1 MKMDNLML
9 KFPHLQ
15 EQIFQKLNDESLF
28 KSREVGR
35 SWKYLINER
44 NYPWLRVVN
53 IPTILQMKNTYLHLA
68 AESGQMDAFKKALM
82 EEEDKNI
89 KNTFGETSLHHAC
102 KNGCLKIVEL
112 LMKNTDLNIEFNAE
126 DSECFTA
133 FILTCSEGHSDLAKM
148 LMENSITLGI
158 DLNAKEIYFGGTAFS
173 WACEGGHLDVVK
185 NIIKNASILS
195 IDLDTKNYEG
205 LLNRFSSSM

>member
-1 MKMDNLML
+1 ML

-28 KSREVGR
+28 KSRDVGR

-53 IPTILQMKNTYLHLA
+53 IPTILQENNTYLHLA

-82 EEEDKNI
+82 EEDDKNI

-102 KNGCLKIVEL
+102 KNC
-112 LMKNTDLNIEFNAE
+112 
-126 DSECFTA
+126 
-133 FILTCSEGHSDLAKM
+133 
-148 LMENSITLGI
+148 
-158 DLNAKEIYFGGTAFS
+158 
-173 WACEGGHLDVVK
+173 
-185 NIIKNASILS
+185 
-195 IDLDTKNYEG
+195 
-205 LLNRFSSSM
+205 

>member
-1 MKMDNLML
+1 ML

-53 IPTILQMKNTYLHLA
+53 IPAILQKNNTYLHLA

-89 KNTFGETSLHHAC
+89 KNNVGETL
-102 KNGCLKIVEL
+102 
-112 LMKNTDLNIEFNAE
+112 
-126 DSECFTA
+126 
-133 FILTCSEGHSDLAKM
+133 
-148 LMENSITLGI
+148 
-158 DLNAKEIYFGGTAFS
+158 
-173 WACEGGHLDVVK
+173 
-185 NIIKNASILS
+185 
-195 IDLDTKNYEG
+195 
-205 LLNRFSSSM
+205 